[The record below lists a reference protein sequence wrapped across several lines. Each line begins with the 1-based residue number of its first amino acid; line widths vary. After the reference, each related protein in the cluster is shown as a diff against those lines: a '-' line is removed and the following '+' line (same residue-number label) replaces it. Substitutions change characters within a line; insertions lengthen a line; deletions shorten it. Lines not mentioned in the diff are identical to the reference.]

1 MSILARL
8 GVVLGINTAE
18 FKAGLDDAT
27 KSTKAF
33 EAQTRKAM
41 REAEKAAK
49 EFEAMM
55 KKAAVAAT
63 IASAAI
69 GKAFQWADE
78 IADTADAFDITI
90 ASLLSMQ
97 NALVASGGKAEKTAD
112 MMQKLAVN
120 AEKAKEGADDT
131 REAFT
136 KLGIAGGDVE
146 RLAPDELFNRV
157 AEALSKVENATT
169 RASLSQELL
178 GKAAKGVDWKTY
190 WEEYSTGRS
199 ATETVSEAIKEAAT
213 AWDNLG
219 KAARAALEGLLVLLQ
234 PFAKFINWMAE
245 KAKEAKQQGLPG
257 SSFDW
262 SGGGALSPEGFYT
275 GAENMAPIP
284 PPARPGVNAP
294 KRTPS
299 GDTEYKKRSADEL
312 AAQAALEAIR
322 QQTIEYTRQVG
333 INIQRQQLETEM
345 LTMTKNERE
354 VRQALNKIEEE
365 RSKILQ
371 EINREIEIET
381 AKGDKA
387 IKGRVEALR
396 KQINTVNELKNAEK
410 TAISETI
417 IARQQEQMTFE
428 AGWNRAYNQ
437 FIEDSQDA
445 SKMGERAFNTLFSG
459 MSEQLA
465 NFVRTGKINFKDF
478 AASIIAD
485 LIAIQ
490 IRAQAMSMFKGF
502 GNIFGGSSGG
512 SMYTDSSGMFQSGM
526 AFADGGEPPVG
537 VPSLVGERGPELFV
551 PRTFGTVIPNEKLS
565 SALGGGG
572 NVTNNYINAIDVKS
586 FEDRLMSSSNAVWA
600 ANRYAD
606 KSLAVSRGRT

>member
-55 KKAAVAAT
+55 KKAATAAVV
-63 IASAAI
+63 ASAAI

-97 NALVASGGKAEKTAD
+97 NALAASGGKADKTAD
-112 MMQKLAVN
+112 LLQKLAVN
-120 AEKAKEGADDT
+120 ADKAREGADET
-131 REAFT
+131 REAFK

-157 AEALSKVENATT
+157 AEALSKVEDATT
-169 RASLSQELL
+169 RAAIQQELL
-178 GKAAKGVDWKTY
+178 GKAAKGIDWKTY
-190 WEEYSTGRS
+190 WQEYSSGKS
-199 ATETVSEAIKEAAT
+199 ATEQVSEAVKEAAT

-219 KAARAALEGLLVLLQ
+219 KAARSALEGLLVLLQ
-234 PFAKFINWMAE
+234 PFAKFINWMAD
-245 KAKEAKQQGLPG
+245 KLKESRQQGLPG

-262 SGGGALSPEGFYT
+262 SAGGALDTPGFYS
-275 GAENMAPIP
+275 GAESMLPIP
-284 PPARPGVNAP
+284 GPGKGATAPTRPAP
-294 KRTPS
+294 KKS
-299 GDTEYKKRSADEL
+299 EEDYVKASKDTLRDR
-312 AAQAALEAIR
+312 AAVEAIR
-322 QQTIEYTRQVG
+322 QQTIEYVRQTG
-333 INIQRQQLETEM
+333 IAIQRQQLETEM
-345 LTMTKNERE
+345 LTMTKNQRE

-371 EINREIEIET
+371 DINREIQIET
-381 AKGDKA
+381 AKGEEGSEAK
-387 IKGRVEALR
+387 IKALR
-396 KQINTVNELKNAEK
+396 EQINTVNELKELELK
-410 TAISETI
+410 AIEETI
-417 IARQQEQMTFE
+417 VARQQEQMTFE
-428 AGWNRAYNQ
+428 FGWNRAYNQ

-459 MSEQLA
+459 MSEQLV
-465 NFVRTGKINFKDF
+465 NFVRTGKLSFKDF

-490 IRAQAMSMFKGF
+490 VRAQAMTFFKGL
-502 GNIFGGSSGG
+502 GNIFSLGGSGG
-512 SMYTDSSGMFQSGM
+512 TGTPVETPTIY
-526 AFADGGEPPVG
+526 AADGGYVDRPAI
-537 VPSLVGERGPELFV
+537 VGEQGPELFV
-551 PRTFGTVIPNEKLS
+551 PRTAGTVIPNQQLS
-565 SALGGGG
+565 GQLGGVT
-572 NVTNNYINAIDVKS
+572 NVTNNYIDAIDVKS
-586 FEDRLMSSSNAVWA
+586 FEDRILGSSNAVWA
-600 ANRYAD
+600 ANKYAD
-606 KSLAVSRGRT
+606 KSLAISRGRT

>member
-33 EAQTRKAM
+33 EAHTRKAM

-63 IASAAI
+63 VASAAI

-78 IADTADAFDITI
+78 IADTADAFDVTI

-120 AEKAKEGADDT
+120 AEKAKEGADET

-178 GKAAKGVDWKTY
+178 GKAAKGIDWKTY
-190 WEEYSTGRS
+190 WQEYSTGKS

-262 SGGGALSPEGFYT
+262 SGGGALSPEGFYS
-275 GAENMAPIP
+275 GSENMAPIP
-284 PPARPGVNAP
+284 PPARPGVNTP
-294 KRTPS
+294 KTPPKS
-299 GDTEYKKRSADEL
+299 SAGYSELSKKEL
-312 AAQAALEAIR
+312 ADRAAVEAVR

-333 INIQRQQLETEM
+333 INIQRLQLETEM
-345 LTMTKNERE
+345 LTMTKNQRE

-371 EINREIEIET
+371 DINREIEVET
-381 AKGDKA
+381 AKGKEGSDAK
-387 IKGRVEALR
+387 IKALR
-396 KQINTVNELKNAEK
+396 QQIDTINELKNAEK
-410 TAISETI
+410 AAIEEAI
-417 IARQQEQMTFE
+417 ITRQQEQMTFE

-445 SKMGERAFNTLFSG
+445 SKMGERAFNSLFSG
-459 MSEQLA
+459 MSQQLE

-478 AASIIAD
+478 AASVIAD
-485 LIAIQ
+485 LISIQ
-490 IRAQAMSMFKGF
+490 LRAQAMSMFKGL
-502 GNIFGGSSGG
+502 GNFFSFASSAGSTPTVG
-512 SMYTDSSGMFQSGM
+512 F
-526 AFADGGEPPVG
+526 AADGGYISEPTI
-537 VPSLVGERGPELFV
+537 VGEQGPELFV
-551 PRTFGTVIPNEKLS
+551 PRTSGTVIPNQQLS
-565 SALGGGG
+565 GQLGGVT
-572 NVTNNYINAIDVKS
+572 NITNNYIDAIDTKS
-586 FEDRLMSSSNAVWA
+586 FEERLLSSPNAIWA
-600 ANRYAD
+600 ANKYAD
-606 KSLAVSRGRT
+606 KSLQIGRGRT

>member
-63 IASAAI
+63 VASAAI

-78 IADTADAFDITI
+78 IADTADAFDVTI

-97 NALVASGGKAEKTAD
+97 NALAAAGGKAEKTGD
-112 MMQKLAVN
+112 MLQKLANN
-120 AEKAKEGADDT
+120 ADKAREGADET
-131 REAFT
+131 REAFK

-146 RLAPDELFNRV
+146 RLAPDQLFERV
-157 AEALSKVENATT
+157 AEALSKIDDPITRNA
-169 RASLSQELL
+169 AAFELL

-190 WEEYSTGRS
+190 WQEYSTGRS

-219 KAARAALEGLLVLLQ
+219 KAGRAALEGLLVLLQ
-234 PFAKFINWMAE
+234 PFAKFINWMAD
-245 KAKEAKQQGLPG
+245 KLKESREQGLPG

-262 SGGGALSPEGFYT
+262 SGGGALDAQGFYS
-275 GAENMAPIP
+275 GSESMAPIP
-284 PPARPGVNAP
+284 PSVRPGATPPKTTAP
-294 KRTPS
+294 KPS
-299 GDTEYKKRSADEL
+299 TAGYAEPSKKEL
-312 AAQAALEAIR
+312 AERQALESIR
-322 QQTIEYTRQVG
+322 QQTIEYARQTG
-333 INIQRQQLETEM
+333 IAIQRQQLETEM
-345 LTMTKNERE
+345 LTMTKNQRE

-371 EINREIEIET
+371 DINREIEIET
-381 AKGDKA
+381 AKGKEGSDAK
-387 IKGRVEALR
+387 IKALR
-396 KQINTVNELKNAEK
+396 QQIETVNELKNLEK
-410 TAISETI
+410 SAIEETI
-417 IARQQEQMTFE
+417 VARQQEQMTFE
-428 AGWNRAYNQ
+428 YGWNRAYNQ

-459 MSEQLA
+459 MSDQLV
-465 NFVRTGKINFKDF
+465 NFVRTGKLSFKDF

-490 IRAQAMSMFKGF
+490 VRAQAMSMFKGLGNFFSF
-502 GNIFGGSSGG
+502 GGGSSTPAPAGIQ
-512 SMYTDSSGMFQSGM
+512 Y
-526 AFADGGEPPVG
+526 AADGGYINEPTI
-537 VPSLVGERGPELFV
+537 VGEQGPELFV
-551 PRTFGTVIPNEKLS
+551 PRTAGTVIPNQQLS
-565 SALGGGG
+565 GHLGGVT
-572 NVTNNYINAIDVKS
+572 NITNNYIDAIDVKS
-586 FEDRLMSSSNAVWA
+586 FEDRILGSSKAVWS
-600 ANRYAD
+600 ANKYAD
-606 KSLAVSRGRT
+606 KSLAISRGRT

>member
-63 IASAAI
+63 VASAAI

-78 IADTADAFDITI
+78 IADTADAFDVTI

-97 NALVASGGKAEKTAD
+97 NALAASGGKSEKTAD
-112 MMQKLAVN
+112 MLQKLANN
-120 AEKAKEGADDT
+120 AEKAREGADDT

-157 AEALSKVENATT
+157 AEALSKIEDPITRNAL
-169 RASLSQELL
+169 AFQLL
-178 GKAAKGVDWKTY
+178 GKAAKGTDWKNY
-190 WEEYSTGRS
+190 WQEYSTGKS

-219 KAARAALEGLLVLLQ
+219 KAGRAALEGLLVLLQ

-262 SGGGALSPEGFYT
+262 SGGGALSPEGFYS
-275 GAENMAPIP
+275 GSENMAPIP

-294 KRTPS
+294 KTLTKPS
-299 GDTEYKKRSADEL
+299 AKGYSEASQKEL
-312 AAQAALEAIR
+312 AERQALETIR
-322 QQTIEYTRQVG
+322 QQTIEYTRQAG

-345 LTMTKNERE
+345 LTMTKNQKE

-371 EINREIEIET
+371 DINREIEVET
-381 AKGDKA
+381 AKGKEGSNA
-387 IKGRVEALR
+387 KIKALR
-396 KQINTVNELKNAEK
+396 QQIDTINELKNAEK
-410 TAISETI
+410 AAIEEAI
-417 IARQQEQMTFE
+417 ITRQQEQMTFE

-445 SKMGERAFNTLFSG
+445 SKMGERAFNSLFSG
-459 MSEQLA
+459 MSQQLE
-465 NFVRTGKINFKDF
+465 NFVRTGKLNFKSF
-478 AASIIAD
+478 AASVIAD
-485 LIAIQ
+485 LISIQ
-490 IRAQAMSMFKGF
+490 LRAQAISMFKGL
-502 GNIFGGSSGG
+502 GNFFSFASSAGSTPTVG
-512 SMYTDSSGMFQSGM
+512 F
-526 AFADGGEPPVG
+526 AADGGYISEPTI
-537 VPSLVGERGPELFV
+537 VGEQGPELFV
-551 PRTFGTVIPNEKLS
+551 PRTAGTVIPNQQLS
-565 SALGGGG
+565 GQLGGVT
-572 NVTNNYINAIDVKS
+572 NITNNYIDAIDAKS
-586 FEDRLMSSSNAVWA
+586 FEERLLSSPNAIWA
-600 ANRYAD
+600 ANKYAD
-606 KSLAVSRGRT
+606 KSLQIGRGRT